1 MSFPE
6 VPLLV
11 FPSLARRIGVEESV
25 LYYICQQQ
33 LAHSLEQNQQQISV
47 PKAQWLQLTNLWDDH
62 KLAFLVASLSAKG
75 VLKIDTAQ
83 DQVVITKMNANPA
96 VDTITTIDLVASI
109 VDEAP
114 LESDLNHS
122 PVNVISRP
130 LPPVVTT
137 RFSQTNSTQNGNYA
151 APSISAEP
159 QQDTTQVLPVY
170 DVPPA
175 PPSRPLPVKR
185 AAAQPSV
192 KPNNGEII
200 KGIGPAPSFGG
211 YKRQS
216 NAHDPF
222 KQLLDDKEQQNK
234 KLYAMT
240 MDWKPSKLLL
250 STLTRNNIPHDV
262 ASSSLDEF
270 RLYYCDRNNKERS
283 WDQKFLAWVKNSWV
297 KKQSVDNRALSTP
310 NQAGTKHE
318 NSQRDTREKRKRIS
332 AAIMDIHD
340 TNW

>member
-6 VPLLV
+6 IPLLV
-11 FPSLARRIGVEESV
+11 YPSLARRIGVEESL
-25 LYYICQQQ
+25 LYFICQQQ
-33 LAHSLEQNQQQISV
+33 FAPSIEQQQQVRVS
-47 PKAQWLQLTNLWDDH
+47 KTQWLQLTDIWDDH
-62 KLAFLVASLSAKG
+62 KLSFLVASLSAKG
-75 VLKIDTAQ
+75 VLKIVVSQ
-83 DQVVITKMNANPA
+83 DQVVITKIDDNPA
-96 VDTITTIDLVASI
+96 ADTVAIIDSVANKLDD
-109 VDEAP
+109 VQLEP
-114 LESDLNHS
+114 LS
-122 PVNVISRP
+122 PQANVVSRP
-130 LPPVVTT
+130 LSEAVTT
-137 RFSQTNSTQNGNYA
+137 RFSRAGSMQKERYS
-151 APSISAEP
+151 APSINADP
-159 QQDTTQVLPVY
+159 QMDSMQVLPVY

-175 PPSRPLPVKR
+175 PPARPLPVR
-185 AAAQPSV
+185 RTESQQNV

-240 MDWKPSKLLL
+240 MDWEPSNLFL
-250 STLTRNNIPHDV
+250 STLKRNNIPREI

-297 KKQSVDNRALSTP
+297 KKQSADNRALSTP
-310 NQAGTKHE
+310 KQVGTKHE

>member
-6 VPLLV
+6 IPLLV
-11 FPSLARRIGVEESV
+11 YPSLARRIGVEESL

-33 LAHSLEQNQQQISV
+33 LARSIEQQISMSKV
-47 PKAQWLQLTNLWDDH
+47 QWLQLTEIWDDH

-75 VLKIDTAQ
+75 VLKIVVSQ
-83 DQVVITKMNANPA
+83 DQVVITKIDDNPA
-96 VDTITTIDLVASI
+96 ADTVATIDGATDKL
-109 VDEAP
+109 DNAP
-114 LESDLNHS
+114 LERLNS
-122 PVNVISRP
+122 KVDAVSRS
-130 LPPVVTT
+130 LSEAVTT
-137 RFSQTNSTQNGNYA
+137 RISQAGSIKKERYSAPSVNGN
-151 APSISAEP
+151 P
-159 QQDTTQVLPVY
+159 QMDSMQILPVY

-175 PPSRPLPVKR
+175 PPARPLPVR
-185 AAAQPSV
+185 RTENQQNV

-222 KQLLDDKEQQNK
+222 KKLLDDKEQQNK

-240 MDWKPSKLLL
+240 MDWEPSKLLL
-250 STLTRNNIPHDV
+250 STLTRNNIPHEV
-262 ASSSLDEF
+262 ASSSIDEF

-297 KKQSVDNRALSTP
+297 KKQSADNRALSTP